1 MCNNETGRSN
11 LKCGHE
17 QCVDMRHHWLEIKLK
32 AGRLSTTETA
42 ELKAFNKRLY
52 G

>member
-1 MCNNETGRSN
+1 MCTNQHSN
-11 LKCGHE
+11 LECGHT

>member
-1 MCNNETGRSN
+1 MCTNETGRSN

-17 QCVDMRHHWLEIKLK
+17 QCVGMRHHWLEIKLQ
-32 AGRLSTTETA
+32 AGRLSTAETA
-42 ELKAFNKRLY
+42 ELKAYNKRLY